1 MSLSLIS
8 PAFAANTMIPIQYT
22 CQGADISP
30 ALLWQDAPA
39 ETKSYVLILD
49 DPDAPSGDWV
59 HWVVFNIP
67 PTVQRLADDAELPA
81 GAINGKNSWGQTGYR
96 GPCPPSGTH
105 RYFFKLYALDML
117 LTLNANATKQDVL
130 AAMANHVLEQSELMG
145 LYRKQ

>member
-1 MSLSLIS
+1 MSLSLMS
-8 PAFAANTMIPIQYT
+8 PAFAANTLIPAQYT

-49 DPDAPSGDWV
+49 DPDAPGGDWV

-67 PTVQRLADDAELPA
+67 PTVQRLADDAELPT
-81 GAINGKNSWGQTGYR
+81 GAVNSKNSWGQTGYR

-105 RYFFKLYALDML
+105 RYFFKLYALDTL
-117 LTLNANATKQDVL
+117 LTLNANATKQDL
-130 AAMANHVLEQSELMG
+130 LTAMANHVLEKSELIG